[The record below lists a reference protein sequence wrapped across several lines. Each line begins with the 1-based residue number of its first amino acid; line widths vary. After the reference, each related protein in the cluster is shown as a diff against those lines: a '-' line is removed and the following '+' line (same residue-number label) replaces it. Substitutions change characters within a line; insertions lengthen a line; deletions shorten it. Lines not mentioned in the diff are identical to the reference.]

1 MASMKLKFTIFAG
14 VAAVAVAA
22 LVAGCVNT
30 VTGNRTAGVPF
41 IKDTIE
47 ARYDKPIEPVFQ
59 AARAVIAENGTLI
72 NEGTLYGQT
81 NSLGNVARTIKGKV
95 NERTVYVR
103 VEALDPKITATA
115 VQTRTSA
122 GVSDIDLAA
131 QIDKQIALKLM
142 H

>member
-1 MASMKLKFTIFAG
+1 MTRMKLKFTIFAG
-14 VAAVAVAA
+14 LVAVAA

-30 VTGNRTAGVPF
+30 VTGGKTAGVPF

-47 ARYDKPIEPVFQ
+47 ARYDRPAEPVFQ
-59 AARAVIAENGTLI
+59 AARAVIAENGTLM
-72 NEGTLYGQT
+72 NEGTRYGQT

-95 NERTVYVR
+95 NERMVYVR
-103 VEALDPKITATA
+103 VEALDPRITATA

-131 QIDKQIALKLM
+131 QIDKQIALKLAR
-142 H
+142 

>member
-1 MASMKLKFTIFAG
+1 MASMKFKIFAG
-14 VAAVAVAA
+14 VVAMALAV
-22 LVAGCVNT
+22 LLTGCVNT
-30 VTGNRTAGVPF
+30 VTGGKTAGVPF

-47 ARYDKPIEPVFQ
+47 SRYEKPIDPVFQ
-59 AARAVIAENGTLI
+59 AARAVIADNGQLI
-72 NEGTLYGQT
+72 TEGMLYGQT
-81 NSLGNVARTIKGKV
+81 NALGNVVRTIKGKV

-131 QIDKQIALKLM
+131 QIDKQIYMKLAR
-142 H
+142 

>member
-1 MASMKLKFTIFAG
+1 MKLKLRIFAG
-14 VAAVAVAA
+14 AVALMAAV
-22 LVAGCVNT
+22 LVTGCVNT
-30 VTGNRTAGVPF
+30 VTGQRTAGVPF

-47 ARYDKPIEPVFQ
+47 ARYDKPAEPVFQ
-59 AARAVIAENGTLI
+59 AARAVIAENGMLM

-103 VEALDPKITATA
+103 VEALDPRITATA

-131 QIDKQIALKLM
+131 QIDKQIALKLAR
-142 H
+142 

>member
-1 MASMKLKFTIFAG
+1 MKLKFKIFAG
-14 VAAVAVAA
+14 VSALMVAA

-30 VTGNRTAGVPF
+30 VTGQRTAGVPF

-47 ARYDKPIEPVFQ
+47 ERYDKPVEPVFQ

-81 NSLGNVARTIKGKV
+81 NALGNVARTIKGKV
-95 NERTVYVR
+95 NERMVYVR
-103 VEALDPKITATA
+103 VEALDPKITATS

-122 GVSDIDLAA
+122 GVSDIDLAVQLDR
-131 QIDKQIALKLM
+131 QILMKLSR
-142 H
+142 

>member
-1 MASMKLKFTIFAG
+1 MARMKLKFTILAG
-14 VAAVAVAA
+14 LSAVAVVVLA
-22 LVAGCVNT
+22 VGCVNT
-30 VTGNRTAGVPF
+30 VTGGKTAGVPF
-41 IKDTIE
+41 IRDTIE
-47 ARYDKPIEPVFQ
+47 ARYDKPADPVFQ
-59 AARAVIAENGTLI
+59 AARAVIAENGTLM

-103 VEALDPKITATA
+103 VEALDPRITATA

-131 QIDKQIALKLM
+131 QIDKQIALKLAR
-142 H
+142 

>member
-14 VAAVAVAA
+14 LVAAAA

-30 VTGNRTAGVPF
+30 VTGGRTAGVPF
-41 IKDTIE
+41 IRDTIE
-47 ARYDKPIEPVFQ
+47 ARYDKPADPVFQ
-59 AARAVIAENGTLI
+59 AARAVIAENGTLM

-131 QIDKQIALKLM
+131 QIDKQIALKLAR
-142 H
+142 